1 MRKEIST
8 ISDITFSIVKLIDKT
23 NKNTNIY
30 FEINDKL
37 SNFNNDNFKRPV
49 QQIRESD
56 SRGETST
63 NRKKQEQERH
73 ATRKNGRISKKP

>member
-56 SRGETST
+56 SRGETNT

-73 ATRKNGRISKKP
+73 TTRKNGRISKKT